1 MRSAEGA
8 SRRAA
13 ASSAT
18 RPRTRIDYPQ
28 MSLTV
33 WTVILVLILI
43 NALYVAAEF
52 GAVGVRRSRVKRMS
66 EDGNWLARTLLPFI
80 NDPANLDRYVAVS
93 QIGITLSSL
102 VLGAYAQATLAVA
115 LAPRLTS
122 WFSLESTAATS
133 WAAVTVLVALTAI
146 QVVLSELI
154 PKSLALQFPTQVAL
168 ATVLPMRWSLAAF
181 RPFIRMLNGS
191 ATSALRLFGVE
202 ASPHRHIHSPDEIEL
217 LIVESRDGGLLEPDE
232 HKRLRRAL
240 RLGLRTA
247 ADLMVP
253 LAKLTMVRADT
264 AWTDVVRL
272 VTTSPFSRIPVY
284 RDSPQNIIGTLRAKD
299 LVYHYV
305 IAGAGTRL
313 EHLAR
318 PIVRVPSDLPA
329 DRVIALLRERRVHQ
343 GVVTDASGA
352 VVGLITIQDVIGA
365 VLNTVPPKVDE
376 ARA

>member
-1 MRSAEGA
+1 
-8 SRRAA
+8 
-13 ASSAT
+13 
-18 RPRTRIDYPQ
+18 

-33 WTVILVLILI
+33 WAVILVLILI

-80 NDPANLDRYVAVS
+80 NDPGNLDRYVAVS

-115 LAPRLTS
+115 LAPRLAS
-122 WFSLESTAATS
+122 WFTLESTAATS
-133 WAAVTVLVALTAI
+133 WAAVAVLVVLTAI

-181 RPFIRMLNGS
+181 RPFISLLNGS
-191 ATSALRLFGVE
+191 ATSTLRLFGVE

-232 HKRLRRAL
+232 HRRLRRAL
-240 RLGLRTA
+240 RLGLRSA

-253 LAKLTMVRADT
+253 LSKLTMVRADT

-284 RDSPQNIIGTLRAKD
+284 RDTPQNIIGTLRVKD

-305 IAGAGTRL
+305 VSGAGTRL

-343 GVVTDASGA
+343 AVVTDAAGA

-365 VLNTVPPKVDE
+365 VLNTVAPKTEE

>member
-1 MRSAEGA
+1 
-8 SRRAA
+8 
-13 ASSAT
+13 
-18 RPRTRIDYPQ
+18 

-66 EDGNWLARTLLPFI
+66 EDGNWLARLLLPFI
-80 NDPANLDRYVAVS
+80 NEPASLDRYVAVS

-102 VLGAYAQATLAVA
+102 VLGAYAQATVAVA
-115 LAPRLTS
+115 LAPRLES
-122 WFSLESTAATS
+122 WFSLESTSATS
-133 WAAVTVLVALTAI
+133 WAALSVLVVLTAV
-146 QVVLSELI
+146 QVVISELI

-168 ATVLPMRWSLAAF
+168 TTVLPMRWSLAAF
-181 RPFIRMLNGS
+181 RPFISLLNGS

-247 ADLMVP
+247 ADFMVP
-253 LAKLTMVRADT
+253 LAKMTMVRSDT
-264 AWTDVVRL
+264 SWPDAVRL

-284 RDSPQNIIGTLRAKD
+284 RDTPQNIIGTLRVKD

-305 IAGAGTRL
+305 LAGAGTRL

-318 PIVRVPSDLPA
+318 PIVRVSSDLPA

-343 GVVTDASGA
+343 AVVTDASGA

-365 VLNTVPPKVDE
+365 VLNTVGPKIDE

>member
-1 MRSAEGA
+1 
-8 SRRAA
+8 
-13 ASSAT
+13 
-18 RPRTRIDYPQ
+18 

-33 WTVILVLILI
+33 WTVIFVLILI

-52 GAVGVRRSRVKRMS
+52 GAVGVRRSRIKRMS
-66 EDGNWLARTLLPFI
+66 DDGNWLARTLVPFI

-102 VLGAYAQATLAVA
+102 VLGAYAQATVAVS
-115 LAPRLTS
+115 LAPRLAS
-122 WFSLESTAATS
+122 WFALETQSAAS
-133 WAAVTVLVALTAI
+133 WAAIGVLTALTAV

-181 RPFIRMLNGS
+181 RPFISLLNGS

-247 ADLMVP
+247 GDLMVP
-253 LAKLTMVRADT
+253 LSKLTMVRADT
-264 AWTDVVRL
+264 PWPELVRI
-272 VTTSPFSRIPVY
+272 VTASPFSRLPVY
-284 RDSPQNIIGTLRAKD
+284 RDAPQNIIGTLRVKD
-299 LVYHYV
+299 LVYQFV
-305 IAGAGTRL
+305 LAGAGARL
-313 EHLAR
+313 DQLAR
-318 PIVRVPSDLPA
+318 PVVRVPSDLPA
-329 DRVIALLRERRVHQ
+329 DRVIAVLRERRVHQ
-343 GVVTDASGA
+343 AVVTDASGVA
-352 VVGLITIQDVIGA
+352 IGMITIQDVIGA
-365 VLNTVPPKVDE
+365 VLNTVPPRME
-376 ARA
+376 EGRA

>member
-1 MRSAEGA
+1 
-8 SRRAA
+8 
-13 ASSAT
+13 
-18 RPRTRIDYPQ
+18 

-33 WTVILVLILI
+33 WAVILVLILI

-52 GAVGVRRSRVKRMS
+52 GAVGVRRSRIKRMS

-80 NDPANLDRYVAVS
+80 NDPGNLDRYVAVS

-102 VLGAYAQATLAVA
+102 VLGAYAQATVAVA

-133 WAAVTVLVALTAI
+133 WAAIAVLVGLTAV
-146 QVVLSELI
+146 QVVISELI

-181 RPFIRMLNGS
+181 RPFISLLNGS
-191 ATSALRLFGVE
+191 ATSTLRLFGVE
-202 ASPHRHIHSPDEIEL
+202 ASPHRHIHSPGEIEL

-232 HKRLRRAL
+232 HRRLRRAL
-240 RLGLRTA
+240 RLGLKTA
-247 ADLMVP
+247 ADFMVP
-253 LAKLTMVRADT
+253 LSKLTMVRADT
-264 AWTDVVRL
+264 AWPDVVRL

-284 RDSPQNIIGTLRAKD
+284 RDTPQNIIGTLRVKD

-305 IAGAGTRL
+305 LSGAGARL

-318 PIVRVPSDLPA
+318 PIVRVSSDLPA

-343 GVVTDASGA
+343 AVVTDAAGA

-365 VLNTVPPKVDE
+365 VLNTAAPRTEE